1 MEESSVFSRLND
13 NLLKFMNNLNDT
25 ENEIENLRI
34 NKEINSLKIQKLEK
48 KKYLILEKKDKELSN
63 ENNMKLK
70 LLHYETMTNEL
81 QYFLSTQSKIIK
93 PGLLNDEQIK
103 EIFHK
108 YLAFKVLTSLFKNII
123 KKKKIN
129 NDNSNILKIDNK
141 IEKYKNKGNEYEID
155 ITHKNLLSKR
165 IIKNMQT
172 QLNALIVT
180 ITDDEKSGIE
190 TVFMRLKFLELMNSN
205 QFLID
210 KYEEDFEYIHDLFN
224 NIVE

>member
-13 NLLKFMNNLNDT
+13 NLLKCMDNLNDT

-48 KKYLILEKKDKELSN
+48 KKYLILEKKDKELLN

-81 QYFLSTQSKIIK
+81 HYFLSTQPKIIK
-93 PGLLNDEQIK
+93 PGLLNDERIK

-141 IEKYKNKGNEYEID
+141 IEKYKNKGKEYEID

-165 IIKNMQT
+165 IIKNLQT
-172 QLNALIVT
+172 QLNALSVT
-180 ITDDEKSGIE
+180 ITNDEKSDIE

-205 QFLID
+205 QFLLD
-210 KYEEDFEYIHDLFN
+210 KYEKDFEYIHDLFN
-224 NIVE
+224 KIVE

>member
-93 PGLLNDEQIK
+93 PGLLNDEHIK
-103 EIFHK
+103 ELFHK
-108 YLAFKVLTSLFKNII
+108 YLAFKVITSLFKNII

-180 ITDDEKSGIE
+180 ITDDEKSDIE

>member
-34 NKEINSLKIQKLEK
+34 NKEINYLKIQKLEK

-141 IEKYKNKGNEYEID
+141 IEKYKNKGKEYEID

-165 IIKNMQT
+165 IIKNLQT

-180 ITDDEKSGIE
+180 ITDDEKSDIE

-205 QFLID
+205 QFLLD
-210 KYEEDFEYIHDLFN
+210 KYEEEFEYIHDLFN